1 MKRAFLVL
9 LAACTPAASA
19 GPGATRGSG
28 GSGGSG
34 AGSGSSGSPISA
46 QFEHDMLVR
55 MHMHENFGLV
65 RAIEHLLV
73 RGKLDDARQLARGIS
88 EAPDEPGAGPWAA
101 QAMRV
106 RERAAAV
113 ATATTLDEAIHGVAR
128 LGAECASCHV
138 ASGATPDLADPARPP
153 ADRNDVASRMTRHR
167 WATDRLWEALI
178 APSDDE
184 WKTGLEVLAATP
196 LPASELG
203 KEREPL
209 ARKLQRTAETA
220 RTTRPAD
227 RAQVYGDLLATCAAC
242 HTHGR

>member
-1 MKRAFLVL
+1 MKRAFLALV
-9 LAACTPAASA
+9 AACTPAASA
-19 GPGATRGSG
+19 GPGASLGSGSG
-28 GSGGSG
+28 GSATGSN
-34 AGSGSSGSPISA
+34 GSSISA

-73 RGKLDDARQLARGIS
+73 RGKLDDAKQLARGIS
-88 EAPDEPGAGPWAA
+88 EAPDEPGAAPWAT
-101 QAMRV
+101 QAARV

-113 ATATTLDEAIHGVAR
+113 AAATTLDEAIHGVAR

-138 ASGATPDLADPARPP
+138 ASGATPDLVDPVRPP

-178 APSDDE
+178 TPSDDE
-184 WKTGLEVLAATP
+184 WKTGLDVLAATP

-203 KEREPL
+203 KERAPL

-220 RTTRPAD
+220 RTSRPSD
-227 RAQVYGDLLATCAAC
+227 RAQVYGDLLSTCAAC

>member
-1 MKRAFLVL
+1 MKRAFLALV
-9 LAACTPAASA
+9 AACTPAASA
-19 GPGATRGSG
+19 GPTPSL
-28 GSGGSG
+28 
-34 AGSGSSGSPISA
+34 GSGSGSNATSISA

-55 MHMHENFGLV
+55 MQ
-65 RAIEHLLV
+65 
-73 RGKLDDARQLARGIS
+73 QLARGIS
-88 EAPDEPGAGPWAA
+88 EAPDEPGAAPWAA
-101 QAMRV
+101 QAARV

-113 ATATTLDEAIHGVAR
+113 AAATTLDDAIHGVAR

-138 ASGATPDLADPARPP
+138 ASGATPDLVDPARPP

-178 APSDDE
+178 TPSDDE
-184 WKTGLEVLAATP
+184 WKTGLDVLAATP

-203 KEREPL
+203 KDRAPL

-220 RTTRPAD
+220 RTSRPAD
-227 RAQVYGDLLATCAAC
+227 RAQVYGDLLSTCAAC

>member
-9 LAACTPAASA
+9 LAACTPAATA
-19 GPGATRGSG
+19 GTGAPG
-28 GSGGSG
+28 
-34 AGSGSSGSPISA
+34 GSGSSGSGSGNPISA
-46 QFEHDMLVR
+46 RFEHDMLVR

-73 RGKLDDARQLARGIS
+73 RGKLDDAKQLARGIS
-88 EAPDEPGAGPWAA
+88 EAPDEPGAAPWAA
-101 QAMRV
+101 EATRV

-113 ATATTLDEAIHGVAR
+113 AAATTLDEAIHGVAR

-138 ASGATPDLADPARPP
+138 ASGATPDLAEPVRPP

-167 WATDRLWEALI
+167 WATDRLWEGLI

-196 LPASELG
+196 LPASALG

-220 RTTRPAD
+220 RTTRPSE
-227 RAQVYGDLLATCAAC
+227 RAQVYGDLLSTCAAC
-242 HTHGR
+242 HTRGR